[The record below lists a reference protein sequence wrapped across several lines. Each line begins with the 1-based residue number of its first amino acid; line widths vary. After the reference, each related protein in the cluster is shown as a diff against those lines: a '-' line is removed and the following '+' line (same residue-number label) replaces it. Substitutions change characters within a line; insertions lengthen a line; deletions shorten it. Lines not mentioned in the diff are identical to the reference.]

1 MTLKTQHSSCIRQVL
16 QQALSSGS
24 HNISKVFFLVHGSI
38 SCSLHGHPVNFFLE
52 SSVNVI
58 DFFALFLL
66 LFQTLIKRHQEFVM
80 LYNSQCDSEKPMTGN
95 Q

>member
-24 HNISKVFFLVHGSI
+24 HNISKVLSCHGSI
-38 SCSLHGHPVNFFLE
+38 SCSLYRHLVNVFLE
-52 SSVNVI
+52 SPVNLI
-58 DFFALFLL
+58 DFFVLFLL